1 MYHAITCHYSTF
13 IYEKDVI
20 AWVGAEM
27 PFHHIHDVSAQLQ
40 GAEALP
46 MVLIVII
53 VALLIS
59 RIGQGFAI
67 CVWRRYGNCQPWGS
81 MINNWN
87 MPARASHRIDRVY

>member
-1 MYHAITCHYSTF
+1 
-13 IYEKDVI
+13 
-20 AWVGAEM
+20 M

-40 GAEALP
+40 GAEASL

-67 CVWRRYGNCQPWGS
+67 CVRQRYGNCQY
-81 MINNWN
+81 
-87 MPARASHRIDRVY
+87 D